1 MHWPASARMG
11 YMRRRSMLATFV
23 VAAVATVG
31 VGCSGHEAESCVGL
45 QQELDA
51 LSAKTQDATQ
61 TWQKIEDLQIA
72 VTRMEQIKAKLAS
85 NCAAGS

>member
-1 MHWPASARMG
+1 
-11 YMRRRSMLATFV
+11 MLPTFV
-23 VAAVATVG
+23 VACVALTG
-31 VGCSGHEAESCVGL
+31 VGCSGQDAESCAGL
-45 QQELDA
+45 QRELDA

-85 NCAAGS
+85 DCSAGS